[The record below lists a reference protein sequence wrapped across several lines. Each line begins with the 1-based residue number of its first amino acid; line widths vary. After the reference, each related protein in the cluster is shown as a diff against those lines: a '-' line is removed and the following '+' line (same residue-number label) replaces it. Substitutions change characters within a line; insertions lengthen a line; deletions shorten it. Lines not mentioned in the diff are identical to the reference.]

1 MKIYNIEEGYGSREL
16 GFNLILDFLRYIGA
30 SYQFMFFI
38 MAVVMQILVYNI
50 IKRYNYSVWISVFI
64 YYCISPF
71 YIATFNGMRQ
81 YLAIAVFIVALKYIE
96 QKKIFKYIMLVSSL
110 ITVLGLAFVVGILYH
125 YFQGQLMGELKK
137 EAVYI
142 SRGVESTGTD
152 YLKKLN
158 DEDSR
163 ITYVDESG
171 KVIYDNEA
179 NVESMDNHGH
189 RKEIREAEINGEG
202 ADERMS
208 STLSEKTMYY
218 AVRLEN
224 GNVLRVSSNQASVWM
239 LLLQLL
245 PPFAAVL
252 ILMLLLSGVF
262 ASRLSGKVVEPLNG
276 LDLEHPD
283 ENDAYDEVQP
293 LLSKIGRQS
302 RQIRLQLE
310 AARRQQKEFSIITE
324 NMQEGLLVIDRYTM
338 VLSVNSS
345 VGKLLKV
352 KEIKTGESV
361 YLLNRSEEFRGVVGQ
376 VLEGKHENK
385 ILRLDGSEIQVIA
398 NPVTRENKTE
408 GAVILLVDV
417 TEKVEREQLRREFS
431 ANVSH
436 ELKTPL
442 TSISGFAEIMQD
454 GFVKDEDVKVFAG
467 RIYKE
472 AQRLIRLVG
481 DVIRISRLDE
491 GGLPYQWEKLDLY
504 SLTHDIFSTLHEAA
518 EKQEVHM
525 YMEGGSTVL
534 DTVSTIMEEVLYNV
548 CDNAVKYN
556 RRGGEVFVRLKDGE
570 DAVRVN
576 VRDTGIGIPKED
588 QERIFERFY
597 RVDKSHSKEIGGTG
611 LGLSIV
617 KHGVKTLNGRLWL
630 NSEPGQGTEII
641 MEFPKHH
648 MEEEAAE

>member
-1 MKIYNIEEGYGSREL
+1 
-16 GFNLILDFLRYIGA
+16 
-30 SYQFMFFI
+30 
-38 MAVVMQILVYNI
+38 
-50 IKRYNYSVWISVFI
+50 
-64 YYCISPF
+64 
-71 YIATFNGMRQ
+71 
-81 YLAIAVFIVALKYIE
+81 
-96 QKKIFKYIMLVSSL
+96 MLVSSL

-142 SRGVESTGTD
+142 SRGVESTGID

-276 LDLEHPD
+276 LDLENPD

-442 TSISGFAEIMQD
+442 TSISGIAEIIRN
-454 GFVKDEDVKVFAG
+454 GIVKPEDIPHFAG
-467 RIYKE
+467 KIYDE
-472 AQRLIRLVG
+472 SQRLITLIG
-481 DVIRISRLDE
+481 DIIKLSRLDE
-491 GGLPYQWEKLDLY
+491 NQVPMERETVDMLEMARDVVQQLSSVARKNGVTLVANG
-504 SLTHDIFSTLHEAA
+504 THG
-518 EKQEVHM
+518 QVQ
-525 YMEGGSTVL
+525 GVRQVL
-534 DTVSTIMEEVLYNV
+534 GEMVYNL
-548 CDNAVKYN
+548 CENAVKYN
-556 RRGGEVFVRLKDGE
+556 RAGG
-570 DAVRVN
+570 RVW
-576 VRDTGIGIPKED
+576 VDVQQVADHVVLRVKDTGIGIPAAE
-588 QERIFERFY
+588 QGRIFERFY
-597 RVDKSHSKEIGGTG
+597 RVDKSHSKAVGGTG

-617 KHGVKTLNGRLWL
+617 KHGAALHHATISVS
-630 NSEPGQGTEII
+630 SEPEQGTEITLT
-641 MEFPKHH
+641 FP
-648 MEEEAAE
+648 AA

>member
-1 MKIYNIEEGYGSREL
+1 MS
-16 GFNLILDFLRYIGA
+16 
-30 SYQFMFFI
+30 
-38 MAVVMQILVYNI
+38 
-50 IKRYNYSVWISVFI
+50 
-64 YYCISPF
+64 
-71 YIATFNGMRQ
+71 
-81 YLAIAVFIVALKYIE
+81 
-96 QKKIFKYIMLVSSL
+96 KKIFKYIMLVSSL

-125 YFQGQLMGELKK
+125 YFQGQLMSELKK

-142 SRGVESTGTD
+142 SRGVESVGTD
-152 YLKKLN
+152 YLQQLN
-158 DEDSR
+158 DENSR

-245 PPFAAVL
+245 PPFVAVL

-262 ASRLSGKVVEPLNG
+262 ASRLSGKVVEPLNE
-276 LDLEHPD
+276 LDLEHPE

-345 VGKLLKV
+345 VGRLLKV
-352 KEIKTGESV
+352 KEVKTGESV
-361 YLLNRSEEFRGVVGQ
+361 YLLNRSEEFRDVVGQ
-376 VLEGKHENK
+376 VLEGKHEDK
-385 ILRLDGSEIQVIA
+385 VLRLDGSDIQVIA

-534 DTVSTIMEEVLYNV
+534 DTVPMIMEEVLYNV

-556 RRGGEVFVRLKDGE
+556 HRGGEVFVKLKDEG

-597 RVDKSHSKEIGGTG
+597 RVDKSHSREIGGTG

-641 MEFPKHH
+641 MEFPKYH
-648 MEEEAAE
+648 MEKEAAE

>member
-1 MKIYNIEEGYGSREL
+1 MTRKIFQSMI
-16 GFNLILDFLRYIGA
+16 
-30 SYQFMFFI
+30 
-38 MAVVMQILVYNI
+38 AVVV
-50 IKRYNYSVWISVFI
+50 SVLLLS
-64 YYCISPF
+64 
-71 YIATFNGMRQ
+71 
-81 YLAIAVFIVALKYIE
+81 LA
-96 QKKIFKYIMLVSSL
+96 L
-110 ITVLGLAFVVGILYH
+110 ITGVLYEHFESAMLDQMRTTASFVE
-125 YFQGQLMGELKK
+125 QGVKEDGMKYLDEMSSSQCRITWIEADGTVKFDNRSDPSTMENHADRAEVK
-137 EAVYI
+137 EAL
-142 SRGVESTGTD
+142 E
-152 YLKKLN
+152 N
-158 DEDSR
+158 
-163 ITYVDESG
+163 ESG
-171 KVIYDNEA
+171 T
-179 NVESMDNHGH
+179 S
-189 RKEIREAEINGEG
+189 IR
-202 ADERMS
+202 RS
-208 STLSEKTMYY
+208 STLSEHTLYY
-218 AVRLEN
+218 AKRMQD
-224 GNVLRVSSNQASVWM
+224 GTVLRLAMSQRSVLFLMGGMISPVVFIFLAACALAGVLSYRVSKKIVKPLGSID
-239 LLLQLL
+239 LQH
-245 PPFAAVL
+245 PEQ
-252 ILMLLLSGVF
+252 
-262 ASRLSGKVVEPLNG
+262 VET
-276 LDLEHPD
+276 
-283 ENDAYDEVQP
+283 YDE
-293 LLSKIGRQS
+293 LSPFLQRIAAQN
-302 RQIRLQLE
+302 QEIRSQME
-310 AARRQQKEFSIITE
+310 EIRKQQQEFSMITE
-324 NMQEGLLVIDRYTM
+324 NMSEGLFVVDRNYQI
-338 VLSVNSS
+338 LSYNRSAVRIF
-345 VGKLLKV
+345 GMAP
-352 KEIKTGESV
+352 ESV
-361 YLLNRSEEFRGVVGQ
+361 PENLLAVNRSEGFRSVVDSALKGRHAQ
-376 VLEGKHENK
+376 ENLE
-385 ILRLDGSEIQVIA
+385 LDGRVYQIIA
-398 NPVTRENKTE
+398 SPVCQQEDALDLV
-408 GAVILLVDV
+408 GAVILTLDV
-417 TEKVEREQLRREFS
+417 TEKEAQEQYRREFT

-534 DTVSTIMEEVLYNV
+534 DTVPTIMEEVLYNV

>member
-1 MKIYNIEEGYGSREL
+1 MS
-16 GFNLILDFLRYIGA
+16 
-30 SYQFMFFI
+30 
-38 MAVVMQILVYNI
+38 
-50 IKRYNYSVWISVFI
+50 
-64 YYCISPF
+64 
-71 YIATFNGMRQ
+71 
-81 YLAIAVFIVALKYIE
+81 
-96 QKKIFKYIMLVSSL
+96 KKIFKYIMLVSSL

-276 LDLEHPD
+276 LDLEHPE

-361 YLLNRSEEFRGVVGQ
+361 YLLNRSEEFRDVVCQ

-385 ILRLDGSEIQVIA
+385 SLRLDGSEIQVIA

-534 DTVSTIMEEVLYNV
+534 DTVPTIMEEVLYNV

-648 MEEEAAE
+648 IEKEAAE

>member
-1 MKIYNIEEGYGSREL
+1 MS
-16 GFNLILDFLRYIGA
+16 
-30 SYQFMFFI
+30 
-38 MAVVMQILVYNI
+38 
-50 IKRYNYSVWISVFI
+50 
-64 YYCISPF
+64 
-71 YIATFNGMRQ
+71 
-81 YLAIAVFIVALKYIE
+81 
-96 QKKIFKYIMLVSSL
+96 KKIFKYIMLVSSL

-125 YFQGQLMGELKK
+125 YFQGQLMDELKK

-245 PPFAAVL
+245 PPFVTVL

-262 ASRLSGKVVEPLNG
+262 ASRLSEKVVEPLNG
-276 LDLEHPD
+276 LDLEHPE

-345 VGKLLKV
+345 VGRLLKV

-361 YLLNRSEEFRGVVGQ
+361 YLLNRSEEFRDVVCQ

-534 DTVSTIMEEVLYNV
+534 DTVPTIMEEVLYNV

-630 NSEPGQGTEII
+630 NSEPGQGTEIL

-648 MEEEAAE
+648 MEKEAAE